1 MLTVPIPH
9 PYRWPGLFLVGL
21 GAAVVVA
28 FAADRIHAQ
37 DASDDIVI
45 VPAAVSMEL
54 LQEAEPPQ
62 LPPLVVAPSP
72 AAHTAP
78 AVTVEVVKPTWWDQ
92 LWGVLLPLLAA
103 GGTYLGIWL
112 WVQGRKLLAAQA
124 VRVEERKVEAEIAKD
139 TNERVK
145 DITTGGGK

>member
-1 MLTVPIPH
+1 MLTAIVPH

-37 DASDDIVI
+37 DTEGADIVI
-45 VPAAVSMEL
+45 VLAAVSLEL
-54 LQEAEPPQ
+54 LQEAEPASD
-62 LPPLVVAPSP
+62 LPPLTALP
-72 AAHTAP
+72 AQHAAP

-92 LWGVLLPLLAA
+92 LWGVLLPLMGA
-103 GGTYLGIWL
+103 GGTYLGIWF

-124 VRVEERKVEAEIAKD
+124 VRVEERKAENEIAKD

-145 DITTGGGK
+145 DLPGGKP